1 MNLDDKVTHLRE
13 SAMSAARAQS
23 NAIIENHRNTL
34 EDLLVKHKEEAKIQS
49 EIRIKSETTKARRQL
64 NQATAKA
71 QTELKRN
78 LGRCQQ
84 DLKKK
89 LFDEIEEMLS
99 AYRKTEEYTEYLF
112 RKIREAAVFA
122 NGEELT
128 IYITPEDAD
137 KKEALEARTGMQLHV
152 SEYGFKG
159 GIRAVI
165 RGRNVLIDHSFE
177 SALEAEYQ
185 KFQFGSGG
193 NGIA

>member
-1 MNLDDKVTHLRE
+1 MNLDEKVTHLRE
-13 SAMSAARAQS
+13 SAMSAARAEGS
-23 NAIIENHRNTL
+23 AIIENHRETL
-34 EDLLVKHKEEAKIQS
+34 EALFEKHKEEAKIQS
-49 EIRIKSETTKARRQL
+49 DIRIKSETTKARRQL

-71 QTELKRN
+71 QTELKRT
-78 LGRCQQ
+78 LGKCQQ
-84 DLKKK
+84 DLKIK
-89 LFDEIEEMLS
+89 LFDEIKEMLLN
-99 AYRKTEEYTEYLF
+99 YMKTDEYMEYLI

-122 NGEELT
+122 NGEGLT

-137 KKEALEARTGMQLHV
+137 KKETLEERTGMQITV
-152 SEYGFKG
+152 SEYGFTG

>member
-34 EDLLVKHKEEAKIQS
+34 EDLLEKHKEEAKIQS